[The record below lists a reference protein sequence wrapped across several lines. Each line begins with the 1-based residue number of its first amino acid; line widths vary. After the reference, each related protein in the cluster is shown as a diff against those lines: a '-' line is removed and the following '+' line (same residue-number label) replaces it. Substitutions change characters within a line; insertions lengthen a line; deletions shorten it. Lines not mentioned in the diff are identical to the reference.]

1 MKHVNRCT
9 MSSSVLTTI
18 HFFSCSSNTGGLAVG
33 AAGAGFEPGLGALG
47 GGPDALKGA
56 GPDLTPVV

>member
-1 MKHVNRCT
+1 MNT
-9 MSSSVLTTI
+9 FGLTTI